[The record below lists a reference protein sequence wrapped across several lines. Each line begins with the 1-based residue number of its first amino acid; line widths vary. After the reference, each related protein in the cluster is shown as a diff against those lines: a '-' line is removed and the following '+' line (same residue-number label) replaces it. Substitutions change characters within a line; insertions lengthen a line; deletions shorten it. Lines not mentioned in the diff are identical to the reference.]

1 MADGS
6 WFWFLLVFLTIVMGV
21 WAVTGG
27 LGGAAHRMPRAPMR
41 QKEFDAPAAAAAVPL
56 MAAPAA
62 KPAVKAKAAKS
73 VTTTAAAAT
82 PEPAKPVAKP
92 KQVAAKPTAKT
103 PAPKAPVTKAAA
115 TKAAAKPK
123 PAAAKMPAKPD
134 DLLWIKG
141 VGPRINSKLVAEG
154 ITRFAQIAGWS
165 SADVAKFDA
174 TLGFNGRIERDQW
187 VEQARLLAAG
197 DIAAFESRYGKLDS
211 EN

>member
-6 WFWFLLVFLTIVMGV
+6 WFWFLLIFLTVVLAI

-27 LGGAAHRMPRAPMR
+27 LGGSPHRMPRAPMR
-41 QKEFDAPAAAAAVPL
+41 QKEFDTPTAAEAVPL
-56 MAAPAA
+56 MAALPAKPAA
-62 KPAVKAKAAKS
+62 KPKATKT

-82 PEPAKPVAKP
+82 PQLAEPVAKP
-92 KQVAAKPTAKT
+92 KPVAAR
-103 PAPKAPVTKAAA
+103 PAAKAPATKAPATKAA
-115 TKAAAKPK
+115 TPKPAAKPK

-165 SADVAKFDA
+165 NADVAKFDA
-174 TLGFNGRIERDQW
+174 ALGFNGRIERDQW